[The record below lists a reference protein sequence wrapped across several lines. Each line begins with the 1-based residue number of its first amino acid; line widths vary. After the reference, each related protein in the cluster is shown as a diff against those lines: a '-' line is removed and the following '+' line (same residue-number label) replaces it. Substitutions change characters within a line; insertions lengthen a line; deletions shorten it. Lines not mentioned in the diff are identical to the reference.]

1 MISQAE
7 LGLGGWIMIA
17 QLLGVLGIGLI
28 FLQTQLEFR
37 IKRKTSNQKL
47 LLDKAPPIVLQD
59 V

>member
-1 MISQAE
+1 MIS
-7 LGLGGWIMIA
+7 

-47 LLDKAPPIVLQD
+47 LLDKVLPAVLQD
-59 V
+59 MWFDQ

>member
-1 MISQAE
+1 MIS
-7 LGLGGWIMIA
+7 

-47 LLDKAPPIVLQD
+47 LLDKVLPVVLQD
-59 V
+59 MWFNQRQ